1 METRILRSLLVLL
14 PISCAAWS
22 AQVPDEAT
30 SQNNLGSRLYSAGQF
45 RQAEAPLARAIDLW
59 SKEPGAGEESPD
71 LEIALHNLAAVYRS
85 EGRLSEAI
93 PLYERAIHLRESR
106 AGATDLGLLLPL
118 DGLALLYLDLH
129 ELRES
134 KSVSDRALSI
144 AHLHRDEQTAEA
156 AAAFSAMGSILA
168 AQARYS
174 EARSWIGR
182 ALSVRERL
190 FGPESL
196 ECAGAWMDLAL
207 VYRRERRL
215 DDAARAYDQ
224 ALKIYRETEGA
235 SGMAAAMSGLAG
247 LQIARHRSAEAG
259 DLYEQALMILQ
270 MSRSSDDSE
279 VGQVKAELAG
289 VRVAQ
294 KRMAEAV
301 KLYRGAL
308 GVLEAAWGAENPR
321 LLPFLEL
328 YAKALRAQEDY
339 AEAAGVDFQSM
350 KIRVKQTLGKS
361 PA

>member
-1 METRILRSLLVLL
+1 METRILRAPLVLL
-14 PISCAAWS
+14 LINCAPWS

-59 SKEPGAGEESPD
+59 SKEPTSGEKPPQ

-85 EGRLSEAI
+85 EGRLPEAI
-93 PLYERAIHLRESR
+93 PLYERAIRLREER
-106 AGATDLGLLLPL
+106 AGLADLGLLLPL
-118 DGLALLYLDLH
+118 NGLALLYLDSG

-144 AHLHRDEQTAEA
+144 AHSHRDEQTAEA

-168 AQARYS
+168 AQGRYS
-174 EARSWIGR
+174 EARSWIGL
-182 ALSVRERL
+182 ALNVRERL
-190 FGPESL
+190 FGPESV
-196 ECAGAWMDLAL
+196 ESAGAWMELAL

-215 DDAARAYDQ
+215 DDAARSYNR
-224 ALKIYRETEGA
+224 ALRIYRETEEADGT
-235 SGMAAAMSGLAG
+235 AAALSGLASI
-247 LQIARHRSAEAG
+247 QSARHRSMEAG
-259 DLYEQALMILQ
+259 DLYEQALAILQ

-279 VGQVKAELAG
+279 VGQLKAELAG
-289 VRVAQ
+289 VRVTQ

-301 KLYRGAL
+301 KLYRGAI

-321 LLPFLEL
+321 LLPFLES
-328 YAKALRAQEDY
+328 YARALRAQEDY
-339 AEAAGVDFQSM
+339 ADAASVDFKTM